1 MVMPAKIEVLKQAG
15 FSDDEISDWA
25 SAERLRMQG
34 AGFTDSEIDDEF
46 GVTRPP
52 REIPP
57 AFIER
62 LKQGNWLSRILG
74 TAGDYAQRYFGDEPL
89 GFSPENKEALSK
101 LGIVGDIIVP
111 TAKPIDAL
119 LRSVPA
125 GIAGLGAGL
134 GQIFEEGHDAALGP
148 GPYAKG
154 KAARDFAQLAQI
166 AALLSGAG
174 GPKTGSI
181 HTQIPNITN
190 GPVVAL
196 PRAED
201 FRNAAAS
208 ISRTAAGFPI
218 EQKLLRLWTENGI
231 HPNEVANDALRDQT
245 IAETIR
251 SDSDKLPEAYVGD
264 NRTTTATST
273 QANAPAQIVQP
284 SQSEESHLLAEPLV
298 STKKASLQ
306 RLQRD
311 AAAAVP
317 ADGRTAPV
325 DAEDEFAPNLN
336 ASESARMV
344 AESADTSMFEP
355 PRKRQRPFTKDYR
368 NEPRTDA
375 EGRLLEDIEG
385 RPLGAEFIVG
395 RQFVGKADKPIS
407 PADIDTAL
415 QRLNIRFTALHSLA
429 FPKNVGG
436 YFIPSAS
443 RGKRVGDIF
452 VNGARSLS
460 DQDLTMAHEFGHAI
474 DHLAGNLT
482 KELTR
487 AEVGELRDVYST
499 VRSGSENPPFRVQP
513 ESFGYEPGQVNE
525 ELLAEGLRAYMA
537 NPNYFKTVAPKT
549 AAKIRAAVN
558 DNPRLKRIIQF
569 NSLGAAGLVGTG
581 VRNQDEDDQ

>member
-1 MVMPAKIEVLKQAG
+1 MPTRIELLKQAG
-15 FSDDEISDWA
+15 FSDDEIGDWA

-52 REIPP
+52 SEVPP
-57 AFIER
+57 PFIER
-62 LKQGNWLSRILG
+62 LKQGNWLYRTLG
-74 TAGDYAQRYFGDEPL
+74 TAGEYAQRYFGDEPL

-101 LGIVGDIIVP
+101 LGLVGDIIIP

-148 GPYAKG
+148 DPYAKG

-166 AALLSGAG
+166 AALLSGAK

-181 HTQIPNITN
+181 RTQIPDITS

-208 ISRTAAGFPI
+208 ISGTAASFPI
-218 EQKLLRLWTENGI
+218 EQKLLRLWTEHGI
-231 HPNEVANDALRDQT
+231 HPNEVANDALRDRT

-251 SDSDKLPEAYVGD
+251 SDSDKFPEAYVGD
-264 NRTTTATST
+264 NQTATATST
-273 QANAPAQIVQP
+273 QANAPAQLVQP
-284 SQSEESHLLAEPLV
+284 SPSEESHLPAEPLV

-306 RLQRD
+306 QPQRD
-311 AAAAVP
+311 AAAAAVP
-317 ADGRTAPV
+317 ADGGTAPM
-325 DAEDEFAPNLN
+325 DAEDEFAPNLS
-336 ASESARMV
+336 APESARMI
-344 AESADTSMFEP
+344 AASKDINMFEP
-355 PRKRQRPFTKDYR
+355 PRKRQRPFTRDYR
-368 NEPRTDA
+368 SAPRTDA
-375 EGRLLEDIEG
+375 QGRLLEDIEG
-385 RPLGAEFIVG
+385 RPLGAEFIAG
-395 RQFVGKADKPIS
+395 RQFAGEADKPMS
-407 PADIDTAL
+407 PADIETAL
-415 QRLNIRFTALHSLA
+415 RRLNVRFAALSPRA
-429 FPKNVGG
+429 FPKSVIG
-436 YFIPSAS
+436 YFIPSNS
-443 RGKRVGDIF
+443 PREKVGSIYVD
-452 VNGARSLS
+452 NTLSLS
-460 DQDLTMAHEFGHAI
+460 DQDLTTAHEFGHAI

-482 KELTR
+482 AKLTQT
-487 AEVGELRDVYST
+487 EISELRGVYST
-499 VRSGSENPPFRVQP
+499 VTSGSEYPPFRMQP
-513 ESFGYEPGQVNE
+513 ETFRYRPSQVNA

-549 AAKIRAAVN
+549 AARIRAAVN
-558 DNPRLKRIIQF
+558 NNRRLRRVIQF
-569 NSLGAAGLVGTG
+569 NSLGAAGLIGTG